1 MPIGH
6 ELEIVNGP
14 FEGLDGEFARGLGG
28 VENFGDIG
36 ETDTGGVISSVLGIG
51 VFVLA
56 LYGFS
61 VYAGEKGW
69 F

>member
-14 FEGLDGEFARGLGG
+14 FEGLDGEFNRGIGG
-28 VENFGDIG
+28 VDEGIG
-36 ETDTGGVISSVLGIG
+36 ETTAGGVISSVVGLG
-51 VFVLA
+51 VLALA

-61 VYAGEKGW
+61 IYAGKKGW